1 MRNVLLSL
9 QWWQVE
15 FQGAVEH
22 SSRDCQEEFCLG
34 PRGWLEGRGGL
45 KGQCV
50 GELTLG
56 AEWSGERWGQDA
68 ELKEATRL
76 GDKKG
81 AEWEAGKWWPG
92 QKEDRRQ
99 VKVKVKK
106 PGRRGILP
114 TPALFPWPSLTCLPS
129 PGDQSPIA
137 PFLLLGPTSFWA
149 PASLR
154 QALSLWGHSAWC
166 GLRSFVS
173 WVS

>member
-56 AEWSGERWGQDA
+56 AEWNGERWGQGA

-99 VKVKVKK
+99 VKEKK
-106 PGRRGILP
+106 PRRRGILP
-114 TPALFPWPSLTCLPS
+114 TPALLPPPSS
-129 PGDQSPIA
+129 PGPRSHASPHRAINPQS
-137 PFLLLGPTSFWA
+137 LLSFYLVP
-149 PASLR
+149 PAFELLQVWDRLFPSGVTLP
-154 QALSLWGHSAWC
+154 G
-166 GLRSFVS
+166 V
-173 WVS
+173 V